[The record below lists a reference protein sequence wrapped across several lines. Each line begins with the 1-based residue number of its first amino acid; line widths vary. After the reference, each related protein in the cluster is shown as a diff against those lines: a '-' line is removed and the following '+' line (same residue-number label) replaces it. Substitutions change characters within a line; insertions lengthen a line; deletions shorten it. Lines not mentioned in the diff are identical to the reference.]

1 MTDLKTVRA
10 FSEIARLEREL
21 ELVQRRYEF
30 LSNLTPRAFEE
41 LKRASETGTISLD
54 QLVDSWVA
62 QI

>member
-10 FSEIARLEREL
+10 YSEIARLEREL
-21 ELVQRRYEF
+21 ALYQHRYEF

-41 LKRASETGTISLD
+41 LKRISENGTITLD